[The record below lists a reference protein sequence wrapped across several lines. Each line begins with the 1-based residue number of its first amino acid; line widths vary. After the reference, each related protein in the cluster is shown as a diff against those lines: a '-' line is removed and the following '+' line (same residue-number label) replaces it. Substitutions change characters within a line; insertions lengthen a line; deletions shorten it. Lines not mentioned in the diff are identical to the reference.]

1 MSSNGTPHTIKYR
14 DEAQVRIITLNRP
27 ERKNALN
34 IPMRASLAALVNDAH
49 TDSDVRAIVLTGAGG
64 TFCSGADVIGMEQQK
79 DLAKAR
85 ARVETAQAI
94 ARSIGSG
101 PTPVIAAVEGAAF
114 GAGLAIA
121 LACDYIVATPDVRLS
136 AAFVNVGL
144 SGDAG
149 ILFSLPRRVGPSR
162 ARAMMMLAQTVG
174 GIEALRIGLVD
185 ELTEPGQSLV
195 NATGVA
201 IALAARPPL
210 AIAAIKRAFAEPPAS
225 LEHALAAELG
235 LQAPLLGSED
245 FLEAITAF
253 KDKRKPTFTG
263 T

>member
-1 MSSNGTPHTIKYR
+1 LSSNGSLEDIAYHDDAGVRLITI
-14 DEAQVRIITLNRP
+14 NRP
-27 ERKNALN
+27 QRKNALD
-34 IPMRASLAALVNDAH
+34 IPMRKRLADLVNGAHADA
-49 TDSDVRAIVLTGAGG
+49 DIRAVVLTGAGG

-85 ARVETAQAI
+85 ARVETAQEI

-101 PTPVIAAVEGAAF
+101 PTPVIAAVEGVAF

-121 LACDYIVATPDVRLS
+121 LACDYVVATPDVRLS

-144 SGDAG
+144 SGDVG
-149 ILFSLPRRVGPSR
+149 ILFSLPRRVGPGR
-162 ARAMMMLAQTVG
+162 ARAMMMLAQTVEG
-174 GIEALRIGLVD
+174 TEALQIGLVD
-185 ELTEPGQSLV
+185 EITEPGHALDR
-195 NATGVA
+195 ATAVA
-201 IALAARPPL
+201 AALAARPPL
-210 AIAAIKRAFAEPPAS
+210 AIAAIKKAFVEPPAT
-225 LEHALAAELG
+225 LEDALEAELC
-235 LQAPLLGSED
+235 LQAPLLGSDD